1 MKQGFHNANLEG
13 IYESELALTGDT
25 DKASDAK
32 MAALVEEKW
41 RQIQD
46 DELK

>member
-1 MKQGFHNANLEG
+1 MRQGFHNDSLKG
-13 IYESELALTGDT
+13 IYESELALTGDE

-32 MAALVEEKW
+32 MGALADEKW

-46 DELK
+46 NELK